1 MPGLESATLATQLLE
16 QIGGGKRIGPL
27 LMGLDKPAQ
36 IVEMGCT
43 VSDFVNLAAL
53 AAYEAIG

>member
-1 MPGLESATLATQLLE
+1 
-16 QIGGGKRIGPL
+16 
-27 LMGLDKPAQ
+27 MGLDKPAQ
-36 IVEMGCT
+36 IVEMGGT